1 VKVLILRPF
10 LFLLIGVLP
19 LSSIANEFEKF
30 QKLVFPL
37 VTKGQK
43 KGARSSHGSAFVVN
57 TDGKLLTNYHVIS
70 RLFKQGEL
78 DKKKS
83 IYIKIK
89 GIEYRATLEKFDVS
103 NDLALV
109 SVPYKFEQA
118 VKLSETS
125 PKPGDEILSLGFH
138 EIKYLSIN
146 QGRYNSVM
154 ENTVNELMAI
164 SVPVNPG
171 MSGGPLLNKN
181 YEVIGVNVLAYRNKQ
196 SAAYGINVNRVR
208 SFLGKENMA
217 NLEEELKN
225 QSQKSFTTLV
235 GMVKKWDGFKLL
247 GDYTIPNFDHLFD
260 CGESSN
266 DKNLDDDEDDE
277 NKNQILTNSIGC
289 MFDTRLIPLHTQGVV
304 LKRFGFY
311 MLHLKGSENTKEVTY
326 YSYLNKQVNRSR
338 KKLRFYI
345 GDNTKCDNSIVEN
358 KFGQTFKVS
367 ICAHPMKKIPR
378 YMKGF
383 NYHKYVIRFATMT
396 EEMNDLIG
404 YVRFISDP
412 ELANDVATIW
422 LNNIYF
428 SPEKAAAENS
438 EAQRGLASEKEETDG
453 K

>member
-1 VKVLILRPF
+1 M
-10 LFLLIGVLP
+10 
-19 LSSIANEFEKF
+19 A
-30 QKLVFPL
+30 
-37 VTKGQK
+37 
-43 KGARSSHGSAFVVN
+43 
-57 TDGKLLTNYHVIS
+57 
-70 RLFKQGEL
+70 
-78 DKKKS
+78 
-83 IYIKIK
+83 IK

-109 SVPYKFEQA
+109 SVPYKFKQA

-125 PKPGDEILSLGFH
+125 PNPGDEILSLGFH

-260 CGESSN
+260 CEESSN
-266 DKNLDDDEDDE
+266 DKNLDD
-277 NKNQILTNSIGC
+277 
-289 MFDTRLIPLHTQGVV
+289 
-304 LKRFGFY
+304 
-311 MLHLKGSENTKEVTY
+311 
-326 YSYLNKQVNRSR
+326 QVNRSR

-383 NYHKYVIRFATMT
+383 HYHKYVIRFATMT

-404 YVRFISDP
+404 YVRFISDL

-438 EAQRGLASEKEETDG
+438 EAQRGLASEKEETEG